1 MLTVYSSTVAQPLN
15 DVIFGCIRCFYISK
29 INISLMTPASDAEYA
44 MKDIGW
50 NSNEA
55 ACLGKQVCPNFW
67 RGWIF
72 KLLLEKILLLL
83 LHTEL
88 VIGIWHWKQI

>member
-1 MLTVYSSTVAQPLN
+1 MLTVSSSTVAQSLN

-44 MKDIGW
+44 MKDIGC
-50 NSNEA
+50 NFNDA

-67 RGWIF
+67 RGYIF

-83 LHTEL
+83 PHTKL
-88 VIGIWHWKQI
+88 VIGI